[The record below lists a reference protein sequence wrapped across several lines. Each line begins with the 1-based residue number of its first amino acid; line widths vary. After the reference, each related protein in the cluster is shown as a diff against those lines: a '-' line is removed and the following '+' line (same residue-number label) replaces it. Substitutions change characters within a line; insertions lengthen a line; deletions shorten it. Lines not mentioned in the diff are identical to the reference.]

1 MPGFAFS
8 LIEKMNILIYI
19 ANNHIYN
26 KLFSFVC
33 VKTIPWPSGNL
44 LRTGWPNLLWVPS
57 DKKVYRH
64 YSTFSTA
71 KGS

>member
-44 LRTGWPNLLWVPS
+44 LRTGWPNLL
-57 DKKVYRH
+57 
-64 YSTFSTA
+64 
-71 KGS
+71 